1 MDNYWT
7 GFSGAFVPGFV
18 AGWVSILMIPIAIWS
33 LFWMAL
39 GLWKAAKNGSK
50 VWFIVL
56 LLVHTMGILDI
67 LYIFVFS
74 KMNKSKAVKVVKSGK
89 KK

>member
-1 MDNYWT
+1 MNSYFHGYT
-7 GFSGAFVPGFV
+7 NQFMPGFLT
-18 AGWVSILMIPIAIWS
+18 GTLSMLLIPLAFWS
-33 LFWMAL
+33 VFWMGWA
-39 GLWKAAKNGSK
+39 LWKAAKNDSK

-74 KMNKSKAVKVVKSGK
+74 KISEPKKAKSK
-89 KK
+89 